1 MATGLY
7 IKGLRF
13 SEISPPAST
22 STTKK
27 EKKYI
32 LHCLGSSKQIPL
44 FPTFYQ
50 SFNYMLDNLMSQSKC
65 LAICQNL
72 SHPLREKCP
81 YSSLLWLVF
90 SRIWTEYGPE

>member
-1 MATGLY
+1 MALTVNGITFNLRVATGLY

-32 LHCLGSSKQIPL
+32 LH
-44 FPTFYQ
+44 
-50 SFNYMLDNLMSQSKC
+50 
-65 LAICQNL
+65 
-72 SHPLREKCP
+72 
-81 YSSLLWLVF
+81 
-90 SRIWTEYGPE
+90 